1 MSAPSP
7 DTLAQ
12 LADASAHLARVLERH
27 GEVWLAWVDLPPAR
41 IADRQV
47 LRALDRLD
55 DELTA
60 ARAVVARLTAQL
72 DGQPHLRL
80 VTT

>member
-12 LADASAHLARVLERH
+12 LADASAYLAR
-27 GEVWLAWVDLPPAR
+27 VDLPPAR

>member
-1 MSAPSP
+1 MKPEREHL
-7 DTLAQ
+7 DQ

-80 VTT
+80 VT

>member
-1 MSAPSP
+1 MKPERGQL
-7 DTLAQ
+7 DQ

-47 LRALDRLD
+47 LHALDRLD

-80 VTT
+80 VT

>member
-1 MSAPSP
+1 MKPERGQL
-7 DTLAQ
+7 DQ
-12 LADASAHLARVLERH
+12 LADASAHLARVMQRH
-27 GEVWLAWVDLPPAR
+27 GEAWLAWVDLPPAR

-47 LRALDRLD
+47 LRALDHLD

-80 VTT
+80 VT